1 MSHIPPGNSDCW
13 SVFSREFVKIVERFE
28 STVVAQF
35 YGHTHNEE
43 FKITYSADSSPL
55 TNTSDDSNT
64 TVITQRPINIAFMAG
79 SLTTYADLNPSY
91 RVYTIDGPRKNSS
104 WVYLFFPLKLW
115 IKLNLNCLGCA
126 RFLHLGHE
134 LDRSELDRADGRSG
148 LVQIIRSKR
157 RVRTSGFERQ
167 ISR

>member
-35 YGHTHNEE
+35 YGHTHNDEI
-43 FKITYSADSSPL
+43 KITYSTDSSSL
-55 TNTSDDSNT
+55 TNSSDDSNT
-64 TVITQRPINIAFMAG
+64 TVTTQRPINVAFMAG

-104 WVYLFFPLKLW
+104 WV
-115 IKLNLNCLGCA
+115 
-126 RFLHLGHE
+126 
-134 LDRSELDRADGRSG
+134 
-148 LVQIIRSKR
+148 
-157 RVRTSGFERQ
+157 
-167 ISR
+167 